1 MNKILLV
8 EGQNDLHVFKN
19 IFKKHNVNES
29 FDVKDKEGLDKLLIS
44 IPILLKTDID
54 IIGIVIDAD
63 VNISSRW
70 DSIKNIFDKAGYSMP
85 DTPTENGLIVKKYN
99 SPTVGIWIMPDNAEN
114 GMLEDFVKFLIPA
127 NDDLLPEVEDAL
139 LSIEDKD
146 LNRYKPIHKSKAK
159 INTWLAW
166 QEDPGTPMG
175 LAIEKT
181 YLTTNNKLC
190 KLFVEWINKLFNE

>member
-19 IFKKHNVNES
+19 IFEKHNINET
-29 FDVKDKEGLDKLLIS
+29 FDVKDKEGLEMLLKS
-44 IPILLKTDID
+44 IPIFLKTDVD
-54 IIGIVIDAD
+54 IIGIVVDAD

-85 DTPTENGLIVKKYN
+85 DKPSKKGAIIKKHNLPTI
-99 SPTVGIWIMPDNAEN
+99 GIWIMPDNDIN
-114 GMLEDFVKFLIPA
+114 GMLEDFVKYLIPA
-127 NDDLLPEVEDAL
+127 NDDLLPEVEEVL
-139 LSIEDKD
+139 LSIENKD
-146 LNRYKPIHKSKAK
+146 LSRYKPIHKSKAR
-159 INTWLAW
+159 IHTWLAW
-166 QEDPGTPMG
+166 QETPGTPMG